1 MMCETHLRT
10 LARTLGYRFVAML
23 ITSLWTGLGE
33 AVAIHLVLAGV
44 QYVYERL
51 WLKIKWGIE

>member
-1 MMCETHLRT
+1 METHLRT
-10 LARTLGYRFVAML
+10 LARTLGYRCIAAL
-23 ITSLWTGLGE
+23 ITALWVGLGE

-51 WLKIKWGIE
+51 WLRVNWGRE

>member
-1 MMCETHLRT
+1 MSETHIRT
-10 LARTLGYRFVAML
+10 LARTLGYRTIAML

-44 QYVYERL
+44 QYAYERL
-51 WLKIKWGIE
+51 WLKIKWGTE